1 MLYKKKKIQ
10 KSKYPKI
17 LLAKNIS
24 FCEKCALFIKFWTC
38 KCVSLISAEP
48 IWDRQMKYWTL
59 KKKPDCAF
67 HWFNESVNVSCLSHN
82 TGIYKQYIYIH
93 YLNNLVLKDKNKMCV
108 YVSGHDRI
116 KKKSD
121 GNINKMLN
129 ILIFF
134 VENCEI

>member
-1 MLYKKKKIQ
+1 M
-10 KSKYPKI
+10 
-17 LLAKNIS
+17 
-24 FCEKCALFIKFWTC
+24 
-38 KCVSLISAEP
+38 SLISAEP